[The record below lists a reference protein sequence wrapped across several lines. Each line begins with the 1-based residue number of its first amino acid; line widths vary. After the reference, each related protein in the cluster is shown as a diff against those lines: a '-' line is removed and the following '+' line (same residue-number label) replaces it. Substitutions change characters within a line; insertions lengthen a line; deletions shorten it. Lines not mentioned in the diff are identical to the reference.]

1 MVSKKR
7 LPHVSKKLV
16 KMRRIL
22 LQVWHLLGDS
32 QCRLLNQQ
40 HPPQSM
46 LRLNSIRLYIVHSL
60 NLSILMNLK
69 LITLGQMLSTQR
81 YLNLQRQVLLNN
93 TEVASLRFFVLP
105 ILKNSH
111 FYSLVPM
118 QSTSLKHLAQL

>member
-1 MVSKKR
+1 
-7 LPHVSKKLV
+7 
-16 KMRRIL
+16 
-22 LQVWHLLGDS
+22 
-32 QCRLLNQQ
+32 
-40 HPPQSM
+40 M

-60 NLSILMNLK
+60 NLNILMNLK

-118 QSTSLKHLAQL
+118 QSTLLKHLAQL